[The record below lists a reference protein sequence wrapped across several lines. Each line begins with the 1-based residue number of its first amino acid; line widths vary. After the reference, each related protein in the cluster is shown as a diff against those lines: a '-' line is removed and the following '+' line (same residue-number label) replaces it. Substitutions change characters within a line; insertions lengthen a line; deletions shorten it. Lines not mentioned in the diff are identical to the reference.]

1 MIGGGGGG
9 GHSGRGAHF
18 EDELKNK
25 IYDRRLFS
33 NVIHYI
39 KPYLKW
45 VILSFLFLML
55 ISGAEVIIPLIQR

>member
-55 ISGAEVIIPLIQR
+55 ITVQKLLFP